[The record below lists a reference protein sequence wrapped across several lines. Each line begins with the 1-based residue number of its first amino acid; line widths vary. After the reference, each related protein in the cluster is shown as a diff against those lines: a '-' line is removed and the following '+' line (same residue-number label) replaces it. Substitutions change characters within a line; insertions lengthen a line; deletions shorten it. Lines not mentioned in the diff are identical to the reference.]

1 MIPGRIEG
9 DDNVLKSIIIVT
21 ISVLHLGPVED
32 AYRSQ
37 LDYRPVE
44 RGAVSAETAVTW
56 DARSMEG
63 RGYLIMQPAN
73 RERVY
78 LRFVENPTTEGH
90 AAMTTHGW
98 NATELLVTDPDTLA
112 ERLADSSFEI
122 VGPPKDLWAAP
133 NAPRAMQVIGPA
145 GELLYLTR
153 NHRFTVNTPVDRVFI
168 MVLAGPSMAA
178 LDAWYSNR
186 LGLDV
191 GDPMPY
197 AITMVSRALGLP
209 MDTTYPL
216 AIATVSPRFLIELDE
231 YPPHVGAR
239 PVTDGFLPPGT
250 SMVTFAV
257 DDLAALDLDWR
268 APPQTLAELPY
279 AGRRTAVTVGPA
291 GEWIELTESES
302 PAIE

>member
-1 MIPGRIEG
+1 M
-9 DDNVLKSIIIVT
+9 LKSIIIVT

-32 AYRSQ
+32 AYRTH
-37 LDYRPVE
+37 LDYRAVE
-44 RGAVSAETAVTW
+44 RGAVSAETAGTW
-56 DARSMEG
+56 DARHMTG
-63 RGYLIMQPAN
+63 RGYLIMQPTN

-98 NATELLVTDPDTLA
+98 NATELLVTDPDALA
-112 ERLADSSFEI
+112 ERLADSPFRI

-133 NAPRAMQVIGPA
+133 DAPRAMQVLGPA

-153 NHRFTVNTPVDRVFI
+153 NHRFTINTPVDRIFI

-178 LDAWYSNR
+178 LDAWYTNR

-191 GDPMPY
+191 GDPLPY
-197 AITMVSRALGLP
+197 PITMVSRALGQP
-209 MDTTYPL
+209 MNTTYPL

-231 YPPHVGAR
+231 YPPLVGAR

-250 SMVTFAV
+250 AMVTFTV

-268 APPQTLAELPY
+268 APPRTLADLPY
-279 AGRRTAVTVGPA
+279 AGQRTAVTVGPA
-291 GEWIELTESES
+291 GEWIEFIETGTQTSE
-302 PAIE
+302 

>member
-1 MIPGRIEG
+1 M
-9 DDNVLKSIIIVT
+9 LKSIIIVT

-32 AYRSQ
+32 AYRTH
-37 LDYRPVE
+37 LDYRAVE
-44 RGAVSAETAVTW
+44 RGAVSAATAATW
-56 DARSMEG
+56 DARQMTG
-63 RGYLIMQPAN
+63 RGYLVMQPAN

-78 LRFVENPTTEGH
+78 LRFIENPTTAGH
-90 AAMTTHGW
+90 EAVTTHGW

-112 ERLADSSFEI
+112 ERLAGSPFEI

-133 NAPRAMQVIGPA
+133 DAPRAMQVLGPA

-153 NHRFTVNTPVDRVFI
+153 NNRFAINTPIDRVFI

-178 LDAWYSNR
+178 LDTWYTNR

-191 GDPMPY
+191 DDPTPY
-197 AITMVSRALGLP
+197 PITMVSRTLGLP

-216 AIATVSPRFLIELDE
+216 AIATVSSRFLIEFDE
-231 YPPHVGAR
+231 YPPIAGPR

-257 DDLAALDLDWR
+257 DDLAALDLTWR
-268 APPQTLAELPY
+268 AAPQSLGDLPY
-279 AGRRTAVTVGPA
+279 DGRRAAVTVGPA
-291 GEWIELTESES
+291 GEWIEL
-302 PAIE
+302 IETNPSTIQ